1 MIRPFIVVLAFGL
14 TGLLSAA
21 AEDVVSAVHGMIQ
34 KTDSVA
40 KTFVVKTADGGE
52 HTFHVVGHTAV
63 HGAEK
68 VAAGTKDAFHG
79 LKEGSEVVV
88 HFTAKGGGETAQE
101 IDRIGVGGLKV
112 TEGSVSHID
121 RGARTLTVKTA
132 DGAEETY
139 HMADHAV
146 KDAGKDIAAGAE
158 KSGKVTVYYTEQA
171 GHKVAHFFK
180 TL

>member
-1 MIRPFIVVLAFGL
+1 MVLALGL
-14 TGLLSAA
+14 TGLLSVA
-21 AEDVVSAVHGMIQ
+21 AEDVVSAVHGTIQ

-40 KTFVVKTADGGE
+40 KTIVVKTADGGE
-52 HTFHVVGHTAV
+52 HTFQVVGHTAV
-63 HGAEK
+63 HGAER

-88 HFTAKGGGETAQE
+88 HYTAKGSRETAQE
-101 IDRIGVGGLKV
+101 VDRIGEGGLKV
-112 TEGSVSHID
+112 TEGTVSRVD
-121 RGARTLTVKTA
+121 RGTKTLTVKTA

-146 KDAGKDIAAGAE
+146 KDAGKDVAAGAE
-158 KSGKVTVYYTEQA
+158 KSGKVTVYYTEKA